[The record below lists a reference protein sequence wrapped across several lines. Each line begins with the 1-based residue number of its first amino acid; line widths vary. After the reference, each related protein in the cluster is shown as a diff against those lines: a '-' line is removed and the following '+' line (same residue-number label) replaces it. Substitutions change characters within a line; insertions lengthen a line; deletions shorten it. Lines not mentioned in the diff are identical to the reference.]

1 MKCIPGKSRRL
12 PTCPWQC
19 ALPLLKY
26 VDQLSPSR
34 ALVAC
39 FVIFFPVN
47 CSTLFY
53 IILHYS
59 TMFASPGQLCMVM
72 PNVLRNNDEP
82 IRTQTDN
89 HRKAMIFLRVFS
101 SLRTAGGIYVCGG
114 FNGTS
119 STRRAEFLDLQVASR
134 TPGLGC
140 RKLDLTRGP
149 PKSKGIQN
157 RCAGL
162 TVQFPVW
169 WCFWTITL
177 PFIGSSRASKG
188 EASRQ
193 PNTLV
198 LKHILAPAAGS
209 ELYKRSVDVG

>member
-1 MKCIPGKSRRL
+1 MAVCAALAEVCGPTVAITCASGMFRDIFSR
-12 PTCPWQC
+12 
-19 ALPLLKY
+19 K
-26 VDQLSPSR
+26 
-34 ALVAC
+34 
-39 FVIFFPVN
+39 
-47 CSTLFY
+47 LFY
-53 IILHYS
+53 IVLHYS

-140 RKLDLTRGP
+140 RKLDLTRGA

-209 ELYKRSVDVG
+209 ELYKCSVDVG